1 MAVRFGL
8 IGCGVVSPTHAA
20 ALNGI
25 EGVQLAAAAD
35 TSQERLDEF
44 TAEFGIPRSYTDY
57 RRLLDDPSVDAVC
70 VCSPHF
76 LHAPMAIEAAEA
88 GKHVLVEKP
97 MATSLEDADRL
108 IQVCGE
114 RGVLLG
120 AVLQHRFDPAAIYVK
135 RLIDEG
141 LLGIVT
147 LASVFVRWFREADYY
162 DPNSW
167 RGSKEK
173 AGGGVLINQAIHA
186 LDVLCWAMGGA
197 VSVTG
202 YCTARAYDIEVEDTA
217 AAALR
222 FANGAIGIVEA
233 STAAYPQT
241 EERIEISG
249 TLGTVVIEGERV
261 FTRGLKNA
269 PPLPEV
275 EEESRFQGKSY
286 YGRSHPRALEDFAA
300 AVAEGRPPKVDGAEG
315 RKVLETIFAIYESSR
330 LGGRETPILGG
341 AVK

>member
-1 MAVRFGL
+1 
-8 IGCGVVSPTHAA
+8 
-20 ALNGI
+20 
-25 EGVQLAAAAD
+25 
-35 TSQERLDEF
+35 
-44 TAEFGIPRSYTDY
+44 
-57 RRLLDDPSVDAVC
+57 
-70 VCSPHF
+70 
-76 LHAPMAIEAAEA
+76 MAIEAAEA

-108 IQVCGE
+108 IQTCDE

-141 LLGIVT
+141 LLGTVT
-147 LASVFVRWFREADYY
+147 LASVSVRWFRGADYY

-186 LDVLCWAMGGA
+186 LDVLCWAMGGVVGA
-197 VSVTG
+197 TG
-202 YCTARAYDIEVEDTA
+202 YCAARAYDIEVEDTA

-222 FANGAIGIVEA
+222 FANGALGIVEA
-233 STAAYPQT
+233 STAACPQT

-261 FTRGLKNA
+261 FTRGLENA
-269 PPLPEV
+269 PPLPTM

-330 LGGRETPILGG
+330 LGGREVPILGG
-341 AVK
+341 SAE

>member
-1 MAVRFGL
+1 MAVRFGI

-25 EGVQLAAAAD
+25 EDVQLAAAAD
-35 TSQERLDEF
+35 TSQDRLDEF
-44 TAEFGIPRSYTDY
+44 TAEFGIPDSYTDY
-57 RRLLDDPSVDAVC
+57 RRLLDDPSIDAVC

-97 MATSLEDADRL
+97 MATTLKDADKL
-108 IQVCGE
+108 IQTCEE

-141 LLGIVT
+141 LLGTVT
-147 LASVFVRWFREADYY
+147 LASVSVRWFRGADYY

-186 LDVLCWAMGGA
+186 LDVLCWTMGGVVGA
-197 VSVTG
+197 TG
-202 YCTARAYDIEVEDTA
+202 YCAARAYDIEVEDTA

-222 FANGAIGIVEA
+222 FANGALGVVEA
-233 STAAYPQT
+233 STAASPQT

-261 FTRGLKNA
+261 FTRGLENA
-269 PPLPEV
+269 PPLPTM

-300 AVAEGRPPKVDGAEG
+300 AVAERRPPKVDGAEG

-330 LGGRETPILGG
+330 LGGREVPILGES
-341 AVK
+341 VR